1 MENTS
6 FDDIRAYYDDEI
18 PVAMQRIADDP
29 LLEPAAGFAFPG
41 MDIEAVR
48 AAIRACRTTDQ
59 IQREIMYPAIK
70 RIIDTTIAEFTASGI
85 ENVSPDDGQLF
96 ISNHRD
102 IVLDAFMLQFAL
114 FTRSLPTTDIALGD
128 QSAATATRSRHL
140 PRQPHGEGNRKDD
153 VRRASFSKIRGI

>member
-114 FTRSLPTTDIALGD
+114 FTRSLPTT
-128 QSAATATRSRHL
+128 
-140 PRQPHGEGNRKDD
+140 
-153 VRRASFSKIRGI
+153 